1 MTVVSPAQSG
11 PRTLAT
17 AALLVALLTVLPG
30 AAAAQKDPF
39 IDAFVGFHT
48 ALSGT
53 YGDEGPRVVASLDQM
68 AASLAAWDR
77 TAAGTVAKFTSQ
89 QANTGGDLA
98 LAYLDWGR
106 HDDALT
112 AIDSAIAIEPT
123 RAAFHQLR
131 GLILDASGRRNDAV
145 AAFATAWTLDPNDP
159 IKAYLLADRRGTD
172 ADAGDLQPQLAVLL
186 ASYDRGRLAG
196 RAPFIPLTLVED
208 RAAKTPIFSPA
219 SYAGGFALVAQ
230 GRYQD
235 AIARFREAT
244 AGDALVADSAARSEP
259 MSKGIAAL
267 MQGRV
272 GAAIELLEAAV
283 AAAPRSSE
291 AHRILG
297 AAYGANRNHEK
308 SVAHLKAAIGLAP
321 RDERARVTLGRE
333 LADAGTFG
341 DAERA
346 LRDTIAMLPASGEAR
361 WALANLYDK
370 NGRGP
375 DAVREL
381 EAAASLTVMAG
392 KGALYWRIAEI
403 SHVHQDYERVAS
415 ALSRRA
421 RLMPNEPIAH
431 KDLGLA
437 YNRMGRQDQALVE
450 LVMASLLGVEDAETL
465 GVMGQLHLNAGRY
478 TTAEAVL
485 RRAVAL
491 QPDAAQPRYALG
503 STLLRLGKTEEA
515 KAQLAEFQRLRA
527 AALDEQRR
535 TFEIETLIHEADL
548 HTGAG
553 RHDQAVA
560 VWRTIVE
567 REPRRP
573 DRLVGLASALARI
586 EQLDDA
592 VRYLEEAVALGADVE
607 VYRQLAAV
615 YAKLGRADDS
625 ARALAVYK
633 QRRDQS
639 QSREQGR

>member
-1 MTVVSPAQSG
+1 MTVSPARRS
-11 PRTLAT
+11 PKTLAT
-17 AALLVALLTVLPG
+17 AAFLVAALTVLPAG
-30 AAAAQKDPF
+30 AAAQRDPF
-39 IDAFVGFHT
+39 IDAFVSFHS

-53 YGDEGPRVVASLDQM
+53 YGDEGPKVAASLDQM
-68 AASLAAWDR
+68 ATSLAAWDR
-77 TAAGTVAKFTSQ
+77 TAAGAVAKLTSQ
-89 QANTGGDLA
+89 RTNTAGDLA

-106 HDDALT
+106 LDEAL
-112 AIDSAIAIEPT
+112 AALDSAIAIEPT

-131 GLILDASGRRNDAV
+131 GLILDASGRRDDAI
-145 AAFATAWTLDPNDP
+145 AAFASAWALDPNDP
-159 IKAYLLADRRGTD
+159 IKAYLLADRRGTE
-172 ADAGDLQPQLAVLL
+172 ASAGDLQPQLAALL
-186 ASYDRGRLAG
+186 ASYGRGTPAG
-196 RAPFIPLTLVED
+196 RAPFIPLTLIED

-219 SYAGGFALVAQ
+219 PYAGGFALVAQ

-235 AIARFREAT
+235 AIARFREAM
-244 AGDALVADSAARSEP
+244 AGDGLVADTPARSEP

-267 MQGRV
+267 REGRV

-297 AAYGANRNHEK
+297 AAYGANRNHDK
-308 SVAHLKAAIGLAP
+308 SVAHLNTAIGLAP

-333 LADAGTFG
+333 LADAGTFEE
-341 DAERA
+341 AERA

-392 KGALYWRIAEI
+392 KGAIYWRIAEI
-403 SHVHQDYERVAS
+403 SHVHQDYERVAG

-437 YNRMGRQDQALVE
+437 YNRMGRQDQALIE
-450 LVMASLLGVEDAETL
+450 LVMASLLGVEDAESL

-478 TTAEAVL
+478 ATAEAVL

-503 STLLRLGKTEEA
+503 STLLRLGKAEEA
-515 KAQLAEFQRLRA
+515 KSQLAEFQRLRA

-535 TFEIETLIHEADL
+535 TFEIETLVHEANL
-548 HTGAG
+548 HSNAG
-553 RHDQAVA
+553 RHEQAVA

-567 REPRRP
+567 RDARRA
-573 DRLVGLASALARI
+573 DRLAGLGGALARNG
-586 EQLDDA
+586 QLDEA
-592 VRYLEEAVALGADVE
+592 ARSFEEAIALGADAE
-607 VYRQLAAV
+607 VYRQLAGI
-615 YAKLGRADDS
+615 YTMLGRADDS

-633 QRRDQS
+633 RRQA
-639 QSREQGR
+639 QEQGR